1 MLTKQIYTKHICF
14 LALLLS
20 NVFFMGAAYAF
31 TATVTAGSSTL
42 YLRVGDGA
50 FNGTLNTGGTAQ
62 NLSTVNTVSVAMT
75 PAEMITQYTTN
86 SNVNKEMTSN
96 GTIGTS
102 HWDGYTFCN
111 IPQEVY
117 IGGFYRRTSSAGSW
131 GVATLT
137 ATVPASLVNERGNT
151 IPFSTISWVSSGN
164 SDGNNTQPFPS
175 RTFAA
180 GNQTLGT
187 IAVNRWAESCHKYT
201 YRHTGFL
208 PSGTYT
214 GRVVYTLTTP

>member
-1 MLTKQIYTKHICF
+1 MWGKQYNKCIF
-14 LALLLS
+14 LLS
-20 NVFFMGAAYAF
+20 LLVANVSAIASAYAF
-31 TATVTAGSSTL
+31 TTTVTAGSSTL
-42 YLRVGDGA
+42 YLRVGDGG
-50 FNGTLNTGGTAQ
+50 FNGTLRNNGTAQ

-75 PAEMITQYTTN
+75 PAEMIAQYTTS
-86 SNVNKEMTSN
+86 SNVNKQMTSN
-96 GTIGTS
+96 GTIATS
-102 HWDGYTFCN
+102 HWDGYAFCN
-111 IPQEVY
+111 VPQEVY
-117 IGGFYRRTSSAGSW
+117 VGGFYRRTTSAGW
-131 GVATLT
+131 GAATLT

-151 IPFSTISWVSSGN
+151 IPFSKISWVSSGN
-164 SDGNNTQPFPS
+164 GDGSTAQPFPS

-201 YRHTGFL
+201 YQHTGFL